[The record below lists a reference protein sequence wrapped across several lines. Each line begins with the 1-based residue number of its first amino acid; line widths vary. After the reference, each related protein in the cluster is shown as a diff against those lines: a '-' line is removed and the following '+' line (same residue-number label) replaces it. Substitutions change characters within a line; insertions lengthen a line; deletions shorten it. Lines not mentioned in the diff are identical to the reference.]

1 MEITRVL
8 HPWVYYDDDED
19 AMICTKCAKFYGA
32 GTLQNSFISGC
43 KNFKT
48 SALKD
53 HEVSKSHISALATLS
68 NREPASSAAVAG
80 STAGKALLALKSAER
95 SRLESMVRNAHYIA
109 KMNRPLT
116 DFTSLVVLDR
126 AKGLDTANTYKNNRA
141 ALGFIEAIA
150 AQEKSRIVQS
160 VKEAPFFSFIM
171 DGSSDL
177 TGDEQET
184 IYIRFTKNG
193 VPSMKFLSID
203 SPKSTCAADLY
214 DHVNHVFINS
224 QIDSEIFKG
233 KMVGMGCDGAS
244 NMLGSKSGLAS
255 RLQSDNPELVTVHCL
270 CHRLELAMKD
280 VTKVHCKKLYDRVM
294 TVMIGLHYF
303 YKKSHKNK
311 KGLQRA
317 WDTLKIQVI
326 LSAQGWQTEVI
337 LSAQGWQTEVI
348 LSAQGWQTEVQQAQI
363 KSAIDIKY
371 TSSD

>member
-177 TGDEQET
+177 TG
-184 IYIRFTKNG
+184 
-193 VPSMKFLSID
+193 
-203 SPKSTCAADLY
+203 
-214 DHVNHVFINS
+214 
-224 QIDSEIFKG
+224 